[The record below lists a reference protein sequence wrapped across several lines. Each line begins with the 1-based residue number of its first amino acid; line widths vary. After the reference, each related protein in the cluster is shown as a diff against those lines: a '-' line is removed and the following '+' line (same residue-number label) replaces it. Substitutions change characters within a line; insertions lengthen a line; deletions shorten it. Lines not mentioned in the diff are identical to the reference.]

1 MNYYES
7 EQAVIGALI
16 EIGDMSL
23 NAPSAIFGLVKQASF
38 ASMQHQVIFQNIKQ
52 MAAAG
57 EHVDL
62 ITLDAR
68 LNNQGKSDMTGGF
81 AYLVDLQKIAS
92 PSNAIAHAKI
102 VRDSA
107 IERKVND
114 ELNNAM
120 AMLQEKDGR
129 SIYEKVGEVESM
141 ISSILDR
148 SIRNESKGLV
158 HCMDVMDKWSE
169 EMENRFKDPEASKGF
184 STGYKGLDDVIGIKL
199 VRPKSLVVVGARPK
213 MGKTAML
220 AGMVKSFSLEQNKA
234 VALFSLEMPSDQIM
248 ERMLCER
255 ANVNGDMFYQGG
267 TDEEFAKV
275 SAAMGEY
282 KNSHVYMDD
291 TAGITVNH
299 VKSEVRKLA
308 KKQDVGLVAIDYLTL
323 MEAEKADRNDLA
335 YGVITKELKKL
346 AKELDCVVLLLVQ
359 LNRSLEGRTNKRP
372 MPSDSRDTG
381 QIEQDCD
388 IWIGLY
394 REAVYNDEI
403 PKDQAGLTEA
413 IVRLNRHGG
422 TGTAYFDLKNGY
434 FVESTMPT
442 TSGFAAYDSD
452 EDEY

>member
-7 EQAVIGALI
+7 EQAVIGALL

-23 NAPSAIFGLVKQASF
+23 DAPTAILNIVKQASF
-38 ASMQHQVIFQNIKQ
+38 SAIQHQTIFQNIKQ

-68 LNNQGKSDMTGGF
+68 LINQGKSELTGGF

-92 PSNAIAHAKI
+92 PSNAVAHAKI

-107 IERKVND
+107 IERKVNA

-120 AMLQEKDGR
+120 AMLQERDGR

-169 EMENRFKDPEASKGF
+169 EMENRFKDPESSKGF
-184 STGYKGLDDVIGIKL
+184 STGYEGLDNVIGIKL

-220 AGMVKSFSLEQNKA
+220 AGMVKSFGLEQKKA

-255 ANVNGDMFYQGG
+255 ANVNGDMFYEGG
-267 TDEEFAKV
+267 HDEDFAKV

-282 KNSHVYMDD
+282 SNSQVYMDD
-291 TAGITVNH
+291 TAGITINH

-308 KKQDVGLVAIDYLTL
+308 KKQPLGLIAIDYLTL

-335 YGVITKELKKL
+335 YGIITKELKKL
-346 AKELDCVVLLLVQ
+346 AKELDCVVLLLTQ
-359 LNRSLEGRTNKRP
+359 LNRSLEQRTNKRP

-388 IWIGLY
+388 LWIGLY

-403 PKDQAGLTEA
+403 PPEQQGLTEA
-413 IVRLNRHGG
+413 IVRLNRHGN

-434 FVESTMPT
+434 FIESTMPT
-442 TSGFAAYDSD
+442 STGFAKYDD
-452 EDEY
+452 DEY

>member
-158 HCMDVMDKWSE
+158 HCMDVMDKWSG

>member
-7 EQAVIGALI
+7 EQAVLGALL

-23 NAPSAIFGLVKQASF
+23 EAPVAIMKIVKQASF

-57 EHVDL
+57 EHVDM

-68 LNNQGKSDMTGGF
+68 LINQGKSDMTGGF
-81 AYLVDLQKIAS
+81 AYLVDLSKLSS
-92 PSNAIAHAKI
+92 PSNAVAHAKI
-102 VRDSA
+102 VRDAA
-107 IERKVND
+107 IERKVSS
-114 ELNNAM
+114 ELSNAM
-120 AMLQEKDGR
+120 TMLQEKDGR
-129 SIYEKVGEVESM
+129 TIYEKVGEVESM

-158 HCMDVMDKWSE
+158 HCMDVMDKWSQ

-184 STGYKGLDDVIGIKL
+184 STGYEGLDNVIGVKL

-220 AGMVKSFSLEQNKA
+220 AGMVKSFGLEQNKA

-255 ANVNGDMFYQGG
+255 ANVNGDMFYKGG
-267 TDEEFAKV
+267 SDEEFAKV
-275 SAAMGEY
+275 SRAMGEY
-282 KNSHVYMDD
+282 QNSQVYMDD
-291 TAGITVNH
+291 TAGITINH

-308 KKQDVGLVAIDYLTL
+308 KKQPLGLIAIDYLTL

-335 YGVITKELKKL
+335 YGIITKELKKL
-346 AKELDCVVLLLVQ
+346 AKELDCVVLLLTQ
-359 LNRSLEGRTNKRP
+359 LNRSLEQRTNKRP

-388 IWIGLY
+388 LWIGLY

-403 PKDQAGLTEA
+403 PPEQAGLTEA
-413 IVRLNRHGG
+413 IVRLNRHGN
-422 TGTAYFDLKNGY
+422 TGTAYFDLRNGY

-442 TSGFAAYDSD
+442 ASGFAAYD

>member
-7 EQAVIGALI
+7 EQAVIGALL

-23 NAPSAIFGLVKQASF
+23 NAPSAILGIVKQASF

-57 EHVDL
+57 EYVDL

-68 LNNQGKSDMTGGF
+68 LVNQGKSDMTGGF
-81 AYLVDLQKIAS
+81 AYLADLQKMAS
-92 PSNAIAHAKI
+92 PSNAVAHAKI

-107 IERKVND
+107 IERKVNA

-129 SIYEKVGEVESM
+129 TIYEKVGEVESM

-169 EMENRFKDPEASKGF
+169 EMENRFKNPEASKGF

-220 AGMVKSFSLEQNKA
+220 AGMVKSFGLEQNKA

-248 ERMLCER
+248 ERMICER
-255 ANVNGDMFYQGG
+255 ANVNGDMFYEGG
-267 TDEEFAKV
+267 HDEDFAKV
-275 SAAMGEY
+275 TAAMGEY
-282 KNSHVYMDD
+282 KGSQIYMDD
-291 TAGITVNH
+291 TAGITINH

-308 KKQDVGLVAIDYLTL
+308 KKQPLGLIAIDYLTL

-335 YGVITKELKKL
+335 YGIITKELKKL
-346 AKELDCVVLLLVQ
+346 AKELDCVVLLLTQ
-359 LNRSLEGRTNKRP
+359 LNRSLEQRTNKRP

-388 IWIGLY
+388 LWIGLY
-394 REAVYNDEI
+394 REAVYNDEV

-422 TGTAYFDLKNGY
+422 TGTAYFNLKNGY

-442 TSGFAAYDSD
+442 TSGFVSHD